1 MARPRNENRP
11 GREKIPS
18 AHGALV
24 EAPCFGGHAG
34 ADPCVYPSST
44 QPRRRSGWAG
54 TGACPYIPE
63 RNRAGMPAAGVL
75 FGAKILERNAIDARD
90 NNQRARRGRH
100 ARLEIRVLPN
110 AARRVRLAAVPQVR
124 TFIIDTNATLRNPV
138 RLLHL
143 VSSRVIP
150 TSEEYQAVRNVG
162 IGVHEERIRN

>member
-1 MARPRNENRP
+1 
-11 GREKIPS
+11 
-18 AHGALV
+18 
-24 EAPCFGGHAG
+24 
-34 ADPCVYPSST
+34 
-44 QPRRRSGWAG
+44 
-54 TGACPYIPE
+54 
-63 RNRAGMPAAGVL
+63 MPAAGVL
-75 FGAKILERNAIDARD
+75 FGAKILERNAIDARE
-90 NNQRARRGRH
+90 NHQNTCRRRN